1 MTIEKGK
8 FVAPITVDE
17 VNRFFSGRSW
27 DLADVCLL
35 AAINKWSLHKPIE
48 HPTHALLTEEQ
59 IYASNCGLSIPLEL
73 EYDPVTLQAPWSY
86 NRPRGGDK
94 SPYRLADFNG
104 YHHDAEVPITIQI
117 TTSPGFLDGYGN
129 VNIKPKITGTVV
141 INPTAEI
148 DIRKMGYLD
157 PDITGIYLK
166 IERSDGKVFEHGVTD
181 KGDVEYPF
189 TDLISEAVY
198 EIDIDATYDI
208 TLGLI
213 KTNGNI
219 LGMDPEFGDTRLTG
233 FVPVWKTT
241 AEALGY
247 TVKIEMYVV
256 LSAKPRIYIKCQ
268 ITNTND
274 YDIHT
279 KIKLSGEWYD
289 STAPDNIKFNDN
301 YPEEDITLY
310 AGSTIYWTPAGLVVN
325 DEGYAE
331 IIDESGIGDNVA
343 YRYTARVGATMS
355 LDFVKDTVDYPDYQ
369 IIK

>member
-1 MTIEKGK
+1 MGTSNGK
-8 FVAPITVDE
+8 VTRPVDLRDVAACLGESALDV
-17 VNRFFSGRSW
+17 GALCRS
-27 DLADVCLL
+27 AR
-35 AAINKWSLHKPIE
+35 INKWSLHKPID
-48 HPTHALLTEEQ
+48 HPTHALLTEDQ
-59 IYASNCGLSIPLEL
+59 IYASNCGLAIPLEL
-73 EYDPVTLQAPWSY
+73 EYDPVTLQAPWTY
-86 NRPRGGDK
+86 NRPSGGDK
-94 SPYRLADFNG
+94 SPYRILDFDG

-141 INPTAEI
+141 INPTADI
-148 DIRKMGYLD
+148 DIRRIGYLD

-189 TDLISEAVY
+189 IDLISEAVY

-213 KTNGNI
+213 KTNGYI

-289 STAPDNIKFNDN
+289 STSPDNIKYNDN

-310 AGSTIYWTPAGLVVN
+310 AGSTIYWTPAGLDVN

-369 IIK
+369 IIN